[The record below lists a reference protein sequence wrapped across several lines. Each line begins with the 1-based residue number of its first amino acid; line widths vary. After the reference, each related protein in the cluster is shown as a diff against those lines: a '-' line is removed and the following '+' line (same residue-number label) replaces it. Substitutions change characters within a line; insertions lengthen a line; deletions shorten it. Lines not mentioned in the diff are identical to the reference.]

1 MLETITACAL
11 RATHIRTMHLPID
24 APDTSLDPQDWQTL
38 RQQGHRMLDDMFDY
52 IQHIRERPVW
62 QPIPSDVRQ
71 AFCEPLPTQPVS
83 LEHAHSRFMAQVL
96 PYAVGNTHPAFMG
109 WVHGGGTPVGML
121 AEMLAAGLNA
131 NLGGRDQMPLEVER
145 QIGLWMRD
153 LFGLPET
160 AAGLFVTGSS
170 TANLMGVLVAR
181 TKALG
186 VSSRSSG
193 LNALQSQL
201 IAYAASSAHGCI
213 AKAMD
218 MCGLG
223 TQALHLVP
231 VNGQGQMDVNALSQ
245 MIVADRAAGLH
256 PFFVVGTA
264 GTVNIGAIDPLDEI
278 ASVARQQGMW
288 FHVDGALGALG
299 MMSPD
304 VAPKLKGIALADSI
318 ALDFHKWG
326 QVPYD
331 AGYFLVRNGADQL
344 DAFASP
350 AAYLARHSR
359 GLAAGSPWPCD
370 FGPDLSRSFRALK
383 AWFTFVCHG
392 TDKLGAVISH
402 TCALAQYMAR
412 RIAATPEL
420 ELMAPVAL
428 NIVCFRF
435 FCDDAN
441 RVNSDIVVA
450 LHESGVAVPS
460 ATTVDGHTVIRAA
473 IVNHRTLSTEIDAL
487 LEAAVAFGKAWQMP
501 AQHTNPIV
509 EKTPMNPPSPPLMGL
524 ARLMRMAFEG
534 QSLMPLANTF
544 KTRAEQ
550 DPADANALMDL
561 ATALQLHG
569 LRDVGLATL
578 SVAMQTQRVYE
589 LPAQRSPALRL
600 LAIMGPGDLMANTP
614 LPFLLENADISL
626 TMLYLLPGES
636 MPARLPEHDVVFIA
650 ISETSQTHD
659 LLAQLAQEVHRWPKP
674 VLVQPE
680 GILRT
685 SRESAYETLKDA
697 PGVYVPP
704 TAQASRQALEELCSG
719 RGSLSDVLPGGTFP
733 LIIRPLDSHAGHGL
747 EKVDDVKALSRYL
760 AASDETH
767 FFIATFVD
775 YSGPDGLFR
784 KYRVVLI
791 DGVPF
796 AGHMGV
802 SSHWMIHYLNAGMA
816 DSAEKRAEEE
826 VFMRDFDTSFAQR
839 HRVSLRNVYERFGL
853 DYLVM
858 DCAETPD
865 GALFVFEA
873 DVGAVVHSMDPPDM
887 FPYKVPAMQKVFDA
901 FRALLLRT
909 ATAGKNPL

>member
-1 MLETITACAL
+1 MY
-11 RATHIRTMHLPID
+11 LPTD
-24 APDTSLDPQDWQTL
+24 TPDISLDPQDWQVL

-62 QPIPSDVRQ
+62 QPIPIEVRQ

-83 LEHAHSRFMAQVL
+83 LEHAHVRFMTQVL

-153 LFGLPET
+153 LFGFPET

-186 VSSRSSG
+186 VSSRTSG
-193 LNALQSQL
+193 VAEQPQL
-201 IAYAASSAHGCI
+201 IAYAANSAHGCI
-213 AKAMD
+213 TKAMD

-223 TQALHLVP
+223 TQALRLVP
-231 VNGQGQMDVNALSQ
+231 VNELGQMDVSALSK

-256 PFFVVGTA
+256 PFFVAGTA
-264 GTVNIGAIDPLDEI
+264 GTVNIGAIDPLDQI
-278 ASVARQQGMW
+278 ALVARQQDLW

-304 VAPKLKGIALADSI
+304 VAPKLKGIELADSI

-383 AWFTFVCHG
+383 TWFTFVCHG
-392 TDKLGAVISH
+392 TEKLGAVISH
-402 TCALAQYMAR
+402 SCALAQYMKQ
-412 RIAATPEL
+412 RIEATPAL
-420 ELMAPVAL
+420 ELMAPVDL
-428 NIVCFRF
+428 NIVCYRF
-435 FCDDAN
+435 HSDNAN
-441 RVNSDIVVA
+441 EINDEIVVL
-450 LHESGVAVPS
+450 LHESGIAVPS
-460 ATTVDGHTVIRAA
+460 SSTVNGHTVIRAA
-473 IVNHRTLSTEIDAL
+473 LVNHRTVAADVDAL
-487 LEAAVAFGKAWQMP
+487 LDTTLAFGHALTSATKPLIKNLPKA
-501 AQHTNPIV
+501 
-509 EKTPMNPPSPPLMGL
+509 PMNSSHPPLMGL
-524 ARLMRMAFEG
+524 AKLMRMAFEG
-534 QSLMPLANTF
+534 QSLMPLAETL
-544 KTRAEQ
+544 KARAER
-550 DPADANALMDL
+550 DASDANALMDL
-561 ATALQLHG
+561 STALQLHG

-578 SVAMQTQRVYE
+578 SVALQTQRVYE
-589 LPAQRSPALRL
+589 LPALQSPALRL
-600 LAIMGPGDLMANTP
+600 LAIMGPGDLMANAP
-614 LPFLLENADISL
+614 LPFLFENADISL
-626 TMLYLLPGES
+626 TMLYLLPGEP
-636 MPARLPEHDVVFIA
+636 MPACLPEHDVAFIA
-650 ISETSQTHD
+650 ISDASQTHA
-659 LLAQLAQEVHRWPKP
+659 LLGQLATEVDTWPKP
-674 VLVQPE
+674 VLVRPK

-685 SRESAYETLKDA
+685 SRENAYALLKDA

-704 TAQASRQALEELCSG
+704 TAQASRQALEEFCSG
-719 RGSLSDVLPGGTFP
+719 ISALSDVLAGGAFP

-747 EKVDDVKALSRYL
+747 EKVDTVQALSCYL
-760 AASDETH
+760 AASQETD
-767 FFIATFVD
+767 FFIASFVD

-802 SSHWMIHYLNAGMA
+802 SSHWMIHYLNAGMV
-816 DSAEKRAEEE
+816 DSAVKRAEEE
-826 VFMRDFDTSFAQR
+826 AFMRDFDTGFALRQR
-839 HRVSLRNVYERFGL
+839 TGLQSVYERFGL

-858 DCAETPD
+858 DCAETSNGD
-865 GALFVFEA
+865 LFVFEVDA
-873 DVGAVVHSMDPPDM
+873 GAVVHSMDPPDM

-901 FRALLLRT
+901 FRAMLQR
-909 ATAGKNPL
+909 AAAGQLPR

>member
-1 MLETITACAL
+1 MQ
-11 RATHIRTMHLPID
+11 LPTD
-24 APDTSLDPQDWQTL
+24 TPDTSLDPQDWPTL

-52 IQHIRERPVW
+52 IQQIRERPVW
-62 QPIPSDVRQ
+62 QPIPSEVRD
-71 AFCEPLPTQPVS
+71 AYREPLPKTPVS
-83 LEHAHSRFMAQVL
+83 LAQAHARFMTQVL

-153 LFGLPET
+153 LFGFPDT

-193 LNALQSQL
+193 LNASQPQL

-223 TQALHLVP
+223 TQALRLVP
-231 VNGQGQMDVNALSQ
+231 VNVQGQMDINALVQ
-245 MIVADRAAGLH
+245 MIAADRAAGLQ

-264 GTVNIGAIDPLDEI
+264 GTVNIGAIDPLDRI
-278 ASVARQQGMW
+278 AAVAWQQGLW

-299 MMSPD
+299 MMSPE
-304 VAPKLKGIALADSI
+304 VAPRLKGIELADSI

-331 AGYFLVRNGADQL
+331 AGYFLARNGADQL

-383 AWFTFVCHG
+383 TWFTFVCHG
-392 TDKLGAVISH
+392 TDKMGAVVSH
-402 TCALAQYMAR
+402 SCALARYMVQ
-412 RIAATPEL
+412 RIEATPEL

-435 FCDDAN
+435 RCDDVD
-441 RVNSDIVVA
+441 RVNLDIVVA

-473 IVNHRTLSTEIDAL
+473 IVNHRTLSTDIDAL
-487 LEAAVAFGKAWQMP
+487 LAATVAIGHAIKVP
-501 AQHTNPIV
+501 AQKIDHVT
-509 EKTPMNPPSPPLMGL
+509 ERASMNPPSPPLMGL
-524 ARLMRMAFEG
+524 ARLMRLAFEG

-544 KTRAEQ
+544 KARAEQ
-550 DPADANALMDL
+550 DPEDANALMDL

-578 SVAMQTQRVYE
+578 SVALQTQRVYE

-614 LPFLLENADISL
+614 LPFLFENADISL
-626 TMLYLLPGES
+626 TMLYLLPGEP
-636 MPARLPEHDVVFIA
+636 MPAQLPEHDVVFIA
-650 ISETSQTHD
+650 ISETSQTHG
-659 LLAQLAQEVHRWPKP
+659 LLEQLALEVRAWPKP
-674 VLVQPE
+674 VLAQPE

-697 PGVYVPP
+697 PGVYMPP
-704 TAQASRQALEELCSG
+704 TAQVSRQALEALCAGSG
-719 RGSLSDVLPGGTFP
+719 VLSDVLAGGAFP

-747 EKVDDVKALSRYL
+747 EKVEDVQTLARYL
-760 AASDETH
+760 AASDETD
-767 FFIATFVD
+767 FFIASFVD

-802 SSHWMIHYLNAGMA
+802 SSHWMIHYLNAGMVE
-816 DSAEKRAEEE
+816 SAEKRAEEE
-826 VFMRDFDTSFAQR
+826 AFMRDFDTNFAQR
-839 HRVSLRNVYERFGL
+839 HRVALRNVYERFGL

-858 DCAETPD
+858 DCAETPE

-901 FRALLLRT
+901 FRAMLLRVM
-909 ATAGKNPL
+909 AGGSPQH